1 MEKTCDDLSD
11 AAVLGKFTD
20 TSLWMD
26 DHPADKRTF
35 KSRIKKSGTD
45 RKTSEDL
52 VQLSRNRDRYDLCT
66 FAVYDPFCIFE
77 CGETGLVTCG
87 SSKGSRCKSDESILD
102 GVFQTDTS
110 GAFIRCDSDIYSFHG
125 TVFYR
130 RYPKLSG
137 FYLGLIFVLMYLP
150 IAVVIVF
157 SFNESKL
164 PVRFTGFSLKWYQE
178 LIHDD
183 AMLEALGN
191 SLFLGVISCFVSAVI
206 GTLGAVGLS
215 RIHWKTKGILEYIS
229 ILPLMIPEIILGMV
243 LMAFFYMMNLPF
255 GMLTLLIGHTVFCV
269 PYILMEVKARLAGM
283 DPSLEEAARDLG
295 AGPFRA
301 FWDIILPLIM
311 PAVMSGSLLAF
322 AMSMDDVVISIFIN
336 GPRLATLPIKVYT
349 QIKTGVTPE
358 VNALCTIMLVFTV
371 LILFVYTMIG
381 KVTKGKNKNS

>member
-1 MEKTCDDLSD
+1 M
-11 AAVLGKFTD
+11 
-20 TSLWMD
+20 
-26 DHPADKRTF
+26 
-35 KSRIKKSGTD
+35 KKKNS
-45 RKTSEDL
+45 
-52 VQLSRNRDRYDLCT
+52 
-66 FAVYDPFCIFE
+66 
-77 CGETGLVTCG
+77 
-87 SSKGSRCKSDESILD
+87 
-102 GVFQTDTS
+102 
-110 GAFIRCDSDIYSFHG
+110 
-125 TVFYR
+125 
-130 RYPKLSG
+130 KLSG

-183 AMLEALGN
+183 AMLEALRN
-191 SLFLGVISCFVSAVI
+191 SLFLGVVSCLVSAVI

-311 PAVMSGSLLAF
+311 PAVLSGSLLAF
-322 AMSMDDVVISIFIN
+322 AMSMDDKISNGLIKVAISSIFIN

-358 VNALCTIMLVFTV
+358 VNALCTIMLVFTL
-371 LILFVYTMIG
+371 LILLVYNLIG
-381 KVTKGKNKNS
+381 KLTKHRTK

>member
-1 MEKTCDDLSD
+1 M
-11 AAVLGKFTD
+11 
-20 TSLWMD
+20 
-26 DHPADKRTF
+26 
-35 KSRIKKSGTD
+35 KKNS
-45 RKTSEDL
+45 K
-52 VQLSRNRDRYDLCT
+52 LSR
-66 FAVYDPFCIFE
+66 
-77 CGETGLVTCG
+77 
-87 SSKGSRCKSDESILD
+87 
-102 GVFQTDTS
+102 
-110 GAFIRCDSDIYSFHG
+110 
-125 TVFYR
+125 
-130 RYPKLSG
+130 

-157 SFNESKL
+157 SFNESKF

-178 LIHDD
+178 LFSDS
-183 AMLEALGN
+183 AMIEALGN
-191 SLFLGVISCFVSAVI
+191 SLFLGVVSCFVSAVI

-336 GPRLATLPIKVYT
+336 GPRLSTLPIKVYT

-358 VNALCTIMLVFTV
+358 VNALCTIMLAVTL
-371 LILFVYTMIG
+371 LILLVYTAIG
-381 KVTKGKNKNS
+381 KFTGRNQKKN

>member
-1 MEKTCDDLSD
+1 M
-11 AAVLGKFTD
+11 
-20 TSLWMD
+20 
-26 DHPADKRTF
+26 
-35 KSRIKKSGTD
+35 KKNNS
-45 RKTSEDL
+45 
-52 VQLSRNRDRYDLCT
+52 
-66 FAVYDPFCIFE
+66 
-77 CGETGLVTCG
+77 
-87 SSKGSRCKSDESILD
+87 
-102 GVFQTDTS
+102 
-110 GAFIRCDSDIYSFHG
+110 
-125 TVFYR
+125 
-130 RYPKLSG
+130 KLSG

-183 AMLEALGN
+183 DMIEALKN
-191 SLFLGVISCFVSAVI
+191 SLILGVLSCVVSAVI

-215 RIHWKTKGILEYIS
+215 KIHWKTKGILEYIS

-243 LMAFFYMMNLPF
+243 MMAFFYMLNLPF

-283 DPSLEEAARDLG
+283 DPALEEAARDLG

-301 FWDIILPLIM
+301 FIDITLPLIM

-336 GPRLATLPIKVYT
+336 GPRISTWPIKVYT

-358 VNALCTIMLVFTV
+358 VNALCTLMLVFTIV
-371 LILFVYTMIG
+371 ILIIYSLI
-381 KVTKGKNKNS
+381 KNLMKSKSKMRQ

>member
-1 MEKTCDDLSD
+1 M
-11 AAVLGKFTD
+11 
-20 TSLWMD
+20 
-26 DHPADKRTF
+26 
-35 KSRIKKSGTD
+35 KKNS
-45 RKTSEDL
+45 
-52 VQLSRNRDRYDLCT
+52 
-66 FAVYDPFCIFE
+66 
-77 CGETGLVTCG
+77 
-87 SSKGSRCKSDESILD
+87 
-102 GVFQTDTS
+102 
-110 GAFIRCDSDIYSFHG
+110 
-125 TVFYR
+125 
-130 RYPKLSG
+130 KLSG

-164 PVRFTGFSLKWYQE
+164 PVRFTGFSLKWYQQ
-178 LIHDD
+178 LFSDS
-183 AMLEALGN
+183 AMIEALGN
-191 SLFLGVISCFVSAVI
+191 SLFLGVVSCLVSAVI

-215 RIHWKTKGILEYIS
+215 RIHWKTKGALEYIS

-243 LMAFFYMMNLPF
+243 MMAFFYMLNLPF

-269 PYILMEVKARLAGM
+269 PYILMEVKAGM

-336 GPRLATLPIKVYT
+336 GPRLSTLPIKVYT

-358 VNALCTIMLVFTV
+358 VNALCTIMLAVTI
-371 LILFVYTMIG
+371 LILLIYTAIG
-381 KVTKGKNKNS
+381 KITGRNQKNN

>member
-1 MEKTCDDLSD
+1 MKILL
-11 AAVLGKFTD
+11 AACNAKYIHSNL
-20 TSLWMD
+20 
-26 DHPADKRTF
+26 
-35 KSRIKKSGTD
+35 
-45 RKTSEDL
+45 
-52 VQLSRNRDRYDLCT
+52 
-66 FAVYDPFCIFE
+66 AVYDLKAF
-77 CGETGLVTCG
+77 
-87 SSKGSRCKSDESILD
+87 SSDYDEHVILREYTINQPKD
-102 GVFQTDTS
+102 E
-110 GAFIRCDSDIYSFHG
+110 ILKDIYS
-125 TVFYR
+125 
-130 RYPKLSG
+130 SG
-137 FYLGLIFVLMYLP
+137 ADVVCFSCYIWNISFV
-150 IAVVIVF
+150 
-157 SFNESKL
+157 
-164 PVRFTGFSLKWYQE
+164 RE

-191 SLFLGVISCFVSAVI
+191 SLFLGVVSCLVSAVI

-311 PAVMSGSLLAF
+311 PAVLSGFLLAF

-358 VNALCTIMLVFTV
+358 VNALCTIMLVFTL
-371 LILFVYTMIG
+371 LILLVYNLIG
-381 KVTKGKNKNS
+381 KLTKHRTK

>member
-1 MEKTCDDLSD
+1 M
-11 AAVLGKFTD
+11 
-20 TSLWMD
+20 
-26 DHPADKRTF
+26 
-35 KSRIKKSGTD
+35 KKNS
-45 RKTSEDL
+45 
-52 VQLSRNRDRYDLCT
+52 
-66 FAVYDPFCIFE
+66 
-77 CGETGLVTCG
+77 
-87 SSKGSRCKSDESILD
+87 
-102 GVFQTDTS
+102 
-110 GAFIRCDSDIYSFHG
+110 
-125 TVFYR
+125 
-130 RYPKLSG
+130 KLSG
-137 FYLGLIFVLMYLP
+137 LYLGILFFLMYLP
-150 IAVVIVF
+150 IGVVVVF
-157 SFNESKL
+157 SFNEARL

-178 LIHDD
+178 LFSDS
-183 AMLEALGN
+183 AMIEALGN
-191 SLFLGVISCFVSAVI
+191 SLFLGVVSCFVSAVI

-336 GPRLATLPIKVYT
+336 GPRLSTLPIKVYT

-358 VNALCTIMLVFTV
+358 VNALCTIMLAVTL
-371 LILFVYTMIG
+371 LILLVYTAIG
-381 KVTKGKNKNS
+381 KFTGRNQKKN

>member
-1 MEKTCDDLSD
+1 M
-11 AAVLGKFTD
+11 
-20 TSLWMD
+20 
-26 DHPADKRTF
+26 
-35 KSRIKKSGTD
+35 KKNS
-45 RKTSEDL
+45 K
-52 VQLSRNRDRYDLCT
+52 LSR
-66 FAVYDPFCIFE
+66 
-77 CGETGLVTCG
+77 
-87 SSKGSRCKSDESILD
+87 
-102 GVFQTDTS
+102 
-110 GAFIRCDSDIYSFHG
+110 
-125 TVFYR
+125 
-130 RYPKLSG
+130 

-157 SFNESKL
+157 SFNESKF

-178 LIHDD
+178 FFSDS
-183 AMLEALGN
+183 AMIEALGN
-191 SLFLGVISCFVSAVI
+191 SLFLGVVSCFVSAVI

-336 GPRLATLPIKVYT
+336 GPRLSTLPIKVYT
-349 QIKTGVTPE
+349 QIKTGGDPSDPARLYR
-358 VNALCTIMLVFTV
+358 NRK
-371 LILFVYTMIG
+371 VYRQ
-381 KVTKGKNKNS
+381 KSEKELRKSFQ

>member
-1 MEKTCDDLSD
+1 M
-11 AAVLGKFTD
+11 
-20 TSLWMD
+20 
-26 DHPADKRTF
+26 
-35 KSRIKKSGTD
+35 KKKNS
-45 RKTSEDL
+45 
-52 VQLSRNRDRYDLCT
+52 
-66 FAVYDPFCIFE
+66 
-77 CGETGLVTCG
+77 
-87 SSKGSRCKSDESILD
+87 
-102 GVFQTDTS
+102 
-110 GAFIRCDSDIYSFHG
+110 
-125 TVFYR
+125 
-130 RYPKLSG
+130 KLSG

-191 SLFLGVISCFVSAVI
+191 SLFLGVVSCFVSAVI

-229 ILPLMIPEIILGMV
+229 GMV

-371 LILFVYTMIG
+371 LILFAYTMID
-381 KVTKGKNKNS
+381 KVTKGNNKNS

>member
-1 MEKTCDDLSD
+1 M
-11 AAVLGKFTD
+11 
-20 TSLWMD
+20 
-26 DHPADKRTF
+26 
-35 KSRIKKSGTD
+35 KKKNS
-45 RKTSEDL
+45 
-52 VQLSRNRDRYDLCT
+52 
-66 FAVYDPFCIFE
+66 
-77 CGETGLVTCG
+77 
-87 SSKGSRCKSDESILD
+87 
-102 GVFQTDTS
+102 
-110 GAFIRCDSDIYSFHG
+110 
-125 TVFYR
+125 
-130 RYPKLSG
+130 KLSG

-183 AMLEALGN
+183 AMIEALGN
-191 SLFLGVISCFVSAVI
+191 
-206 GTLGAVGLS
+206 
-215 RIHWKTKGILEYIS
+215 WKTKGILEYIS

-311 PAVMSGSLLAF
+311 PAVLSGSLLAF

-358 VNALCTIMLVFTV
+358 VNALCTIMLVFTL
-371 LILFVYTMIG
+371 LILLVYNLIG
-381 KVTKGKNKNS
+381 KLTKHRTK

>member
-1 MEKTCDDLSD
+1 M
-11 AAVLGKFTD
+11 
-20 TSLWMD
+20 
-26 DHPADKRTF
+26 
-35 KSRIKKSGTD
+35 KKNS
-45 RKTSEDL
+45 K
-52 VQLSRNRDRYDLCT
+52 LSR
-66 FAVYDPFCIFE
+66 
-77 CGETGLVTCG
+77 
-87 SSKGSRCKSDESILD
+87 
-102 GVFQTDTS
+102 
-110 GAFIRCDSDIYSFHG
+110 
-125 TVFYR
+125 
-130 RYPKLSG
+130 

-157 SFNESKL
+157 SFNESKF

-178 LIHDD
+178 FFSDS
-183 AMLEALGN
+183 AMIEALGN
-191 SLFLGVISCFVSAVI
+191 SLFLGVVSCFVSAVI

-336 GPRLATLPIKVYT
+336 GPRLSK
-349 QIKTGVTPE
+349 
-358 VNALCTIMLVFTV
+358 
-371 LILFVYTMIG
+371 IG
-381 KVTKGKNKNS
+381 KRRVGKKRRSRWAPKH